1 MKKLVPVA
9 VALAILLT
17 ILSVGVTMAGTPS
30 NIRMSDAPDGAEV
43 THFPSGTA
51 VVYYIF
57 DYTDMEGEELKVRVY
72 DNVGNIIFEQTKTYS
87 GSGTESIAI
96 SPSEGVFA
104 DSRYVTN
111 LYLGGYTEE
120 GFALAKTIIWEVGE
134 PIPRPS
140 PGTIEGPA
148 APPRAGRGNLPFIL
162 ALVAIMVV
170 LGVFVAW
177 ALYRALAA
185 G

>member
-1 MKKLVPVA
+1 MKRLVIMAMLLALSLTALLVGVA
-9 VALAILLT
+9 VAGPPT
-17 ILSVGVTMAGTPS
+17 
-30 NIRMSDAPDGAEV
+30 NIRMSDAPNGPEV
-43 THFPSGTA
+43 TKFPSGTA

-57 DYTDMEGEELKVRVY
+57 DYTDMEAEELKVRVY

-96 SPSEGVFA
+96 SPSEGAFA

-134 PIPRPS
+134 PIPQPS
-140 PGTIEGPA
+140 PGTVEVPA

-162 ALVAIMVV
+162 ALVALMV
-170 LGVFVAW
+170 LLIAFVIW
-177 ALYRALAA
+177 ALRRALAA